1 MTESSPIHQRPYVP
15 PPGSVAVTLVR
26 PGASAPVIPGQRHP
40 MFAGQGNP
48 ALDPIGVEQAQ
59 RTAEALCEPGQR
71 PIDAIYTSTLVRTQ
85 QTAEP
90 LAERLGLTP
99 IALADLREVY
109 VGELEGGLLREA
121 GAAGDPVV
129 KAGMLLERW
138 DTIPGAESEEAFS
151 ERLARGLPTAVGGRG
166 DQRHPVV
173 RRDVRQG
180 RHLAVLHDDAHLAR
194 FGQVR
199 QCVDDGVSSIAVSQ
213 RTLPGDVQPPARA
226 AVRFGRREPVGRD
239 RERHDLGAVRHDL
252 SPPVGRGPQA
262 GRVG

>member
-15 PPGSVAVTLVR
+15 PPGSVTVTLIR
-26 PGASAPVIPGQRHP
+26 HGASAPVIPGQRHP

-109 VGELEGGLLREA
+109 VGEREGGLLREA

-129 KAGMLLERW
+129 KAAMLLERW
-138 DTIPGAESEEAFS
+138 DTIPGAEAEEAFS
-151 ERLARGLPTAVGGRG
+151 ERLARGLATAVEGRR
-166 DQRHPVV
+166 DQRVALVV
-173 RRDVRQG
+173 HGGVIARM
-180 RHLAVLHDDAHLAR
+180 LADLTGASNFAFKGAENGSVSEFVLLA
-194 FGQVR
+194 
-199 QCVDDGVSSIAVSQ
+199 D
-213 RTLPGDVQPPARA
+213 
-226 AVRFGRREPVGRD
+226 GRRWLRSYNVTY
-239 RERHDLGAVRHDL
+239 
-252 SPPVGRGPQA
+252 
-262 GRVG
+262 

>member
-1 MTESSPIHQRPYVP
+1 MIRH
-15 PPGSVAVTLVR
+15 G
-26 PGASAPVIPGQRHP
+26 GAAPVIPGHRHP

-129 KAGMLLERW
+129 KAAMLLERW
-138 DTIPGAESEEAFS
+138 DTIPGAEAEEAFS
-151 ERLARGLPTAVGGRG
+151 VRLARGLATAVEGRR
-166 DQRHPVV
+166 DQRVALVV
-173 RRDVRQG
+173 HGGVIARM
-180 RHLAVLHDDAHLAR
+180 LADLTGASNFAFKGAENGSVSEFVLLA
-194 FGQVR
+194 
-199 QCVDDGVSSIAVSQ
+199 D
-213 RTLPGDVQPPARA
+213 
-226 AVRFGRREPVGRD
+226 GRRWLRSYNVTY
-239 RERHDLGAVRHDL
+239 
-252 SPPVGRGPQA
+252 
-262 GRVG
+262 